1 MKEHNGSYLQEVAV
15 IETDTPAVIDASIP
29 AGATGLSDV
38 IDLQGHVLVAIQMPS
53 TWTAADLTFQVSLD
67 GGTTFNNLYDSEG
80 TEVALKVAASQVV
93 AIKDPALMW
102 HSGKIKLRSG
112 TAALAVNQTAART
125 LILATRLG

>member
-38 IDLQGHVLVAIQMPS
+38 IDLGGHVLVAIQMPS

-67 GGTTFNNLYDSEG
+67 GVTFNNLYDDEG
-80 TEVALKVAASQVV
+80 NEVKLTVAASRVV
-93 AIKDPALMW
+93 AIGEPALMW

-112 TAALAVNQTAART
+112 TAALAVDQTAARA
-125 LILATRLG
+125 LKLATRLG

>member
-53 TWTAADLTFQVSLD
+53 TWTAADITFQVSLD
-67 GGTTFNNLYDSEG
+67 GVTYNNLYDDEG
-80 TEVALKVAASQVV
+80 NEVKLTVAASQVV

-112 TAALAVNQTAART
+112 TAALAVNQNATRA
-125 LILATRLG
+125 LKLATRLG

>member
-67 GGTTFNNLYDSEG
+67 GVTFNNLYDSTG
-80 TEVALKVAASQVV
+80 AEVAIKAAASQVV

-112 TAALAVNQTAART
+112 TAALAVDQTAARA
-125 LILATRLG
+125 IKLATRLG